1 MELRSELGVL
11 KSPRSGGRGLW
22 SAYAEGGGDRLFER
36 QRERMDDLR
45 IAEGGGDRTF
55 QRLMQRLKNLRIAE
69 GGSDR
74 LIERQAN
81 RG

>member
-1 MELRSELGVL
+1 
-11 KSPRSGGRGLW
+11 
-22 SAYAEGGGDRLFER
+22 
-36 QRERMDDLR
+36 MDDLR